1 MPEIESFVRIQGE
14 RFNIKK
20 GTDILVQEASKVDS
34 SFFHIFTAEFLE
46 GSPKTALKDPK
57 SVVLSEEVAE
67 KFFGKTK
74 AVGKTISIDYDG
86 GFQDFT
92 VSAVTKKS
100 PINSSI
106 QINLLLPMHKDKR
119 ADNIWINFYLNTF
132 VKLNPKANP
141 KTVEAKFAKIFAI
154 DAKEQIADAKKNW
167 GFKNKIDFKLQS
179 FLAMHLSTDYKA
191 QNGVFHDSNPL
202 LSYALTGIALF
213 ILLIA
218 CINFINLTVARSLK
232 RAKEIGIRKVVGGD
246 KKQLIMQFLGES
258 FVLSL
263 GSFLLALILVETL
276 LPFFNTVSNKAL
288 SLNYLFDSKLIFSYI
303 ALFLCTGFLAGF
315 YPALVMS
322 GFKPAETLYGR
333 FKFSGGNIL
342 QKSLVVLQFALAT
355 FFIILTITIYQQFE
369 LFTTKDLGYDDKNLI
384 VIPTGE
390 MNQIQAETFRNEL
403 LKNPDIEKVSPR
415 NGGVWNTISKVNGSQ
430 EINYS
435 VEVIDDNYLN
445 TLGLKITKGRNFS
458 DEFTADSSSSVL
470 VNEAFVKEAKW
481 KNPIGQTVDFFFRN
495 HKYQVVGV
503 VKDYYHES
511 LHSKIIPQMFTC
523 DPNMGSYGSF
533 WIKISS
539 ANIPKTLKS
548 IEKSFKNF
556 LPTRPYQYEFKS
568 ESNLKQYDEE
578 ARYKQIIS
586 FSALL
591 TIFISCI
598 GLFGLAMLSAEKRTK
613 EIGIRKVLGAS
624 VQSIVSMLSVDFL
637 KLILIASAIS
647 FPIAWWASNTVLQ
660 NYPFRIEISV
670 WIFVGALTTTCTVA
684 FLTIGYQALKSAM
697 ANPVKSLRTE

>member
-1 MPEIESFVRIQGE
+1 
-14 RFNIKK
+14 
-20 GTDILVQEASKVDS
+20 
-34 SFFHIFTAEFLE
+34 
-46 GSPKTALKDPK
+46 
-57 SVVLSEEVAE
+57 
-67 KFFGKTK
+67 
-74 AVGKTISIDYDG
+74 
-86 GFQDFT
+86 
-92 VSAVTKKS
+92 
-100 PINSSI
+100 
-106 QINLLLPMHKDKR
+106 
-119 ADNIWINFYLNTF
+119 
-132 VKLNPKANP
+132 
-141 KTVEAKFAKIFAI
+141 
-154 DAKEQIADAKKNW
+154 
-167 GFKNKIDFKLQS
+167 
-179 FLAMHLSTDYKA
+179 MHLSTDYKA

-670 WIFVGALTTTCTVA
+670 WIFVGALITTCTVA
-684 FLTIGYQALKSAM
+684 FLTIGYQAIKAAV